1 MKPHPVTGRPVPDHS
16 GRLTVYRYVN
26 PRRQVWPEADFI
38 IGNPPFIGCR
48 RMRKRLGSPY
58 VDTLRSV
65 YGDLS
70 GEIDFV
76 TYWWARCAEQVANGS
91 RSEERRVG
99 NECVSTCRSRWS
111 PYH

>member
-1 MKPHPVTGRPVPDHS
+1 MRISDRSSDVCSSD
-16 GRLTVYRYVN
+16 L
-26 PRRQVWPEADFI
+26 
-38 IGNPPFIGCR
+38 PPFIGCR

-76 TYWWARCAEQVANGS
+76 TYWWARSAEQVANGS
-91 RSEERRVG
+91 VRGFGLITTQTIAKSSNRSVLSRYLDTERGGKQIGRAHV
-99 NECVSTCRSRWS
+99 
-111 PYH
+111 